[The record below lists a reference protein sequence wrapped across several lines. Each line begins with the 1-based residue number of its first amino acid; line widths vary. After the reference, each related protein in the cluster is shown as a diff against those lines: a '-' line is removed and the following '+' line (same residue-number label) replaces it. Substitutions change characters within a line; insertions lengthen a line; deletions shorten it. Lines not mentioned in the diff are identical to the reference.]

1 MQKLFRGSKH
11 VLDAGS
17 ERLLSLFAPVTSS
30 GADLYSALAVGDSKG
45 VDVKLKSKE
54 VVSVTQGNYISLIA
68 NSKEASDRKKIFEA
82 VYKTYDEHKNTYATI
97 YNNVLQDNKANA
109 KARNYES
116 VLESFLYD
124 NNIPTSV
131 FTNLIDVAGNNNK
144 ALKKYIKLR
153 KKALGLKTYH
163 TYDRFLELAHSNK
176 QYSYEDAKNLFFTSI
191 KDFPEDFKAKAHEV
205 LREGFVD
212 VEERFRRRYVDLIMN
227 EDARRVAFARP
238 KIIRSIQSYLD
249 NLGYVEVET
258 PVLNSILGGAAARP
272 FITHH
277 NALNMEFYLR
287 IATELPL
294 KRLLVGGM
302 DAVYEIGRLFRN
314 EGMDRNHNP
323 EFTTIELY
331 KAYSDLEGMMD
342 ITENII
348 ANAAM
353 TVNGTTDITWKGH
366 TFSLAP
372 KYKRIHM
379 VDAIREVT
387 GIDFFKDM
395 SLEEA
400 KELAISHN
408 IPIEEHFSYGHIVN
422 AFFEKY
428 VEETIVEPTFVYGH
442 PIEISPLARKS
453 SDPRFTERFELF
465 ICGGEY
471 ANAFTELNDP
481 IDQYER
487 FVNQMKER
495 ELGNDEANEMDID
508 FIEALEYGMPPAGG
522 MGMGIDRLVMMLT
535 NSENIREVILFP
547 HMKKKD

>member
-1 MQKLFRGSKH
+1 MEHTEQELVRREKLDYLVSKGINPFGSRF
-11 VLDAGS
+11 D
-17 ERLLSLFAPVTSS
+17 VTS
-30 GADLYSALAVGDSKG
+30 
-45 VDVKLKSKE
+45 
-54 VVSVTQGNYISLIA
+54 
-68 NSKEASDRKKIFEA
+68 NSKEIKEACSD
-82 VYKTYDEHKNTYATI
+82 KTNE
-97 YNNVLQDNKANA
+97 
-109 KARNYES
+109 E
-116 VLESFLYD
+116 LEEM
-124 NNIPTSV
+124 NMQV
-131 FTNLIDVAGNNNK
+131 RVAGRIMTKRGKGKAGFMHIQDKYGQIQIYVKLDNVGEEEYDLFLRADLGDIVGIDGTVFRTHMGELSIKCTKYTHLVK
-144 ALKKYIKLR
+144 ALRPLPDKYH
-153 KKALGLKTYH
+153 GL
-163 TYDRFLELAHSNK
+163 
-176 QYSYEDAKNLFFTSI
+176 
-191 KDFPEDFKAKAHEV
+191 
-205 LREGFVD
+205 VD

-408 IPIEEHFSYGHIVN
+408 IPIEEHFSYGHVVN

>member
-1 MQKLFRGSKH
+1 MEHTEQELVRREKLDYLVSKGINPFGSRF
-11 VLDAGS
+11 D
-17 ERLLSLFAPVTSS
+17 VTS
-30 GADLYSALAVGDSKG
+30 
-45 VDVKLKSKE
+45 
-54 VVSVTQGNYISLIA
+54 
-68 NSKEASDRKKIFEA
+68 NSKEIKEACSD
-82 VYKTYDEHKNTYATI
+82 KTNE
-97 YNNVLQDNKANA
+97 
-109 KARNYES
+109 E
-116 VLESFLYD
+116 LEEM
-124 NNIPTSV
+124 NMQV
-131 FTNLIDVAGNNNK
+131 RVAGRIMTKRGKGKAGFMHIQDKYGQIQIYVKLDNVGEEEYDLFLRADLGDIVGIDGTVFRTHMGELSIKCTKYTHLVK
-144 ALKKYIKLR
+144 ALRPLPDKYH
-153 KKALGLKTYH
+153 GL
-163 TYDRFLELAHSNK
+163 
-176 QYSYEDAKNLFFTSI
+176 
-191 KDFPEDFKAKAHEV
+191 
-205 LREGFVD
+205 VD

-408 IPIEEHFSYGHIVN
+408 IRHTIYVKMRFSVNYTIIYSYDNFFTPIRIHFKALLQY
-422 AFFEKY
+422 
-428 VEETIVEPTFVYGH
+428 
-442 PIEISPLARKS
+442 
-453 SDPRFTERFELF
+453 F
-465 ICGGEY
+465 I
-471 ANAFTELNDP
+471 
-481 IDQYER
+481 
-487 FVNQMKER
+487 
-495 ELGNDEANEMDID
+495 
-508 FIEALEYGMPPAGG
+508 
-522 MGMGIDRLVMMLT
+522 
-535 NSENIREVILFP
+535 
-547 HMKKKD
+547 